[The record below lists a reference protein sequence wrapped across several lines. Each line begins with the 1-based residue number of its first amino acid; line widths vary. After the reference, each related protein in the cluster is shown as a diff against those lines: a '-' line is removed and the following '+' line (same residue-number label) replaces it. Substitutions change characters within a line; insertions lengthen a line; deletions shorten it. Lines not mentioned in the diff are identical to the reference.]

1 MDKPQVIPAAPIIAE
16 DVTAVINPVQDWR
29 TRQRWAGSIPPH
41 PIGLSWPS
49 RREDKWRFA
58 DEANTIA
65 RPSLALTIQKLQEN
79 LLC

>member
-1 MDKPQVIPAAPIIAE
+1 
-16 DVTAVINPVQDWR
+16 
-29 TRQRWAGSIPPH
+29 
-41 PIGLSWPS
+41 PS

-58 DEANTIA
+58 DGANTIA